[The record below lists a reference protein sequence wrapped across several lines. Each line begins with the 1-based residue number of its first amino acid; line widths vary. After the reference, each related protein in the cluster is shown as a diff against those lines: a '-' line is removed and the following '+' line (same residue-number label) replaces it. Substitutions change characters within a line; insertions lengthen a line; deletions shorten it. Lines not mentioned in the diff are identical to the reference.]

1 MTSAEGP
8 DSDSARP
15 PAFVTGGTGVVGEAV
30 LRSLVAQGR
39 TVVALAR
46 SERAGRRLTALG
58 ARAVSGDVTD
68 GGSLAGAMEGCDVVY
83 HAAGLNATCLRDP
96 APLFDVNVGGSRQV
110 IEAAARAGV
119 RRVIYTSSATTVGER
134 PGEVGREDSVHRG
147 WFLSHYERS
156 KFEAERAVMERAA
169 VLGVEVVSVNPTSV
183 QGPGRADGSA
193 RLLVLFLT
201 GRLRFFVRT
210 RFSLVDVDDCA
221 AGHVLAERHGQ
232 PGERYLLSG
241 ASLELEDALALLA
254 RTTGVERRPRPIPRA
269 IASAVGA
276 LAEVASGVSGR
287 PLPLCREVVRTLL
300 HGHTYDGSR
309 AERELG
315 LRYTP
320 VEDTLRRTVAWL
332 VAEGVVPQSAVR

>member
-1 MTSAEGP
+1 M
-8 DSDSARP
+8 
-15 PAFVTGGTGVVGEAV
+15 TGGTGVVGGAV
-30 LRSLVAQGR
+30 LRRLVAQGR

-46 SERAGRRLTALG
+46 SERSSRSLTALG
-58 ARAVSGDVTD
+58 ARAAPGDVMD
-68 GGSLAGAMEGCDVVY
+68 PPSLAAAMEGCEVVY
-83 HAAGLNATCLRDP
+83 HAAGLNASCLRDP
-96 APLFDVNVGGSRQV
+96 SVLFDVNVRGSGHV

-119 RRVIYTSSATTVGER
+119 RRVIYTSSAATVGER
-134 PGEVGREDSVHRG
+134 PGEVGREDSLHRG

-156 KFEAERAVMERAA
+156 KFDAERVVMERAG
-169 VLGVEVVSVNPTSV
+169 VLGVEAVSVNPTSV

-210 RFSLVDVDDCA
+210 RLSLIDIDDCA
-221 AGHVLAERHGQ
+221 VGHVRAERHGR

-254 RTTGVERRPRPIPRA
+254 RITGVERRPRPIPRT
-269 IASAVGA
+269 IASAAGA
-276 LAEVASGVSGR
+276 LAEVASGITGR

-309 AERELG
+309 AARELG
-315 LRYTP
+315 VRYTP

-332 VAEGVVPQSAVR
+332 VAEGVVPQSSVRWN